1 MFTSDI
7 DELFIHGDENRLN
20 RAFTNIIKNAVQ
32 SFVDDRRGLIKI
44 SIRTENKKAIITIE
58 DNGSGIPEA
67 ELTKI
72 FEPNFTTKTS
82 GSGLGLAIV
91 KNIINDLNGQI
102 YVESKLGE
110 GSKFIIFLNRLIK

>member
-1 MFTSDI
+1 MPEPVATDVDLVKLLQNLVALFQSEDYDIMFTSNI

-44 SIRTENKKAIITIE
+44 CIRAENDESYNYKLKN
-58 DNGSGIPEA
+58 NGSVYLRA

-72 FEPNFTTKTS
+72 
-82 GSGLGLAIV
+82 L
-91 KNIINDLNGQI
+91 
-102 YVESKLGE
+102 
-110 GSKFIIFLNRLIK
+110 

>member
-1 MFTSDI
+1 MPEPVATDVDLVKLLQNLVALFQSEDYDIMFTSNI

-44 SIRTENKKAIITIE
+44 CIRAENEKAIITIE
-58 DNGSGIPEA
+58 DNGSGIPET

-72 FEPNFTTKTS
+72 FEPNFTT
-82 GSGLGLAIV
+82 
-91 KNIINDLNGQI
+91 
-102 YVESKLGE
+102 
-110 GSKFIIFLNRLIK
+110 

>member
-1 MFTSDI
+1 
-7 DELFIHGDENRLN
+7 
-20 RAFTNIIKNAVQ
+20 VQ
-32 SFVDDRRGLIKI
+32 AFVDDRRGLIKI
-44 SIRTENKKAIITIE
+44 NISSENEKAIITIE

-102 YVESKLGE
+102 YVESRVGE
-110 GSKFIIFLNRLIK
+110 GSKFTIVLMTLK

>member
-1 MFTSDI
+1 
-7 DELFIHGDENRLN
+7 N

-32 SFVDDRRGLIKI
+32 AFVDDRRGLIKI
-44 SIRTENKKAIITIE
+44 NISSENWKAIITIE

-102 YVESKLGE
+102 YVESRVGE
-110 GSKFIIFLNRLIK
+110 GSKFTIVLMTLK